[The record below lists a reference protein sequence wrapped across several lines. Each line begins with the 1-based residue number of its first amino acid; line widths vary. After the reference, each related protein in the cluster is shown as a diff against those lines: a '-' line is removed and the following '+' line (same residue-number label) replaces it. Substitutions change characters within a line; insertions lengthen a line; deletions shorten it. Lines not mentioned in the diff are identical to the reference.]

1 MSEILELKNITQF
14 FYQGENK
21 IQVLNNINFE
31 IKTANK
37 IAIMG
42 SSGSGKSSLLN
53 IASLMEVPKSGNISL
68 LGYNALK
75 ISDQKKAVFRRS
87 SIGYLHQ
94 RNPLLAEFN
103 AFENIYISLLINN
116 YNKIYAKEKTYE
128 LLKVVGMQNRSKHM
142 PSSLSGGEQ
151 QRIAIARA
159 LSNNPEILI
168 ADEPTGNLDNANSKK
183 IINELIN
190 ISNENNTALLL
201 ATHDEFVAEKMDI
214 VYQLEDGSLKK
225 IK

>member
-53 IASLMEVPKSGNISL
+53 IASLMEVPKSGNISI
-68 LGYNALK
+68 LGNNALK
-75 ISDQKKAVFRRS
+75 ISDQKKAIIRRS

-116 YNKIYAKEKTYE
+116 YNKIYAKEKTQE
-128 LLKVVGMQNRSKHM
+128 LLKIVGMQNRSKHM

-159 LSNNPEILI
+159 LSNNPEILV

-190 ISNENNTALLL
+190 LSNENNTALLL
-201 ATHDEFVAEKMDI
+201 ATHDEFVAKKMDT

>member
-53 IASLMEVPKSGNISL
+53 IASLMEVPKSGNISI
-68 LGYNALK
+68 LGNNALK
-75 ISDQKKAVFRRS
+75 ISDQKKAIIRRS

-116 YNKIYAKEKTYE
+116 YNKIYAKEKTQE
-128 LLKVVGMQNRSKHM
+128 LLKIVGMQNRSKHM

-151 QRIAIARA
+151 QRVAIARA
-159 LSNNPEILI
+159 LSNNPEILV

-190 ISNENNTALLL
+190 VSNENNTALLL

>member
-53 IASLMEVPKSGNISL
+53 IASLMEVPKSGNISI
-68 LGYNALK
+68 LGNNALK
-75 ISDQKKAVFRRS
+75 ISDQKKAIIRRS

-116 YNKIYAKEKTYE
+116 YNKIYAKEKTQE
-128 LLKVVGMQNRSKHM
+128 LLKIVGMQNRSKHM

-151 QRIAIARA
+151 QRVAIARA
-159 LSNNPEILI
+159 LSNNPEILV

>member
-14 FYQGENK
+14 FHQGENK

-53 IASLMEVPKSGNISL
+53 IASLMEVPKSGNISI
-68 LGYNALK
+68 LGNNALK
-75 ISDQKKAVFRRS
+75 ISDQKKAIIRRS

-116 YNKIYAKEKTYE
+116 YNKIYAKEKAQE
-128 LLKVVGMQNRSKHM
+128 LLKIVGMQNRSKHM

-151 QRIAIARA
+151 QRVAIARA
-159 LSNNPEILI
+159 LSNNPEILV

-190 ISNENNTALLL
+190 VSNENNTALLL

>member
-75 ISDQKKAVFRRS
+75 ISDQKKAIIRRS

-116 YNKIYAKEKTYE
+116 YNKIYAKEKTQE
-128 LLKVVGMQNRSKHM
+128 LLKIVGMQNRSKHM

-151 QRIAIARA
+151 QRVAIARA
-159 LSNNPEILI
+159 LSNNPEILV

>member
-53 IASLMEVPKSGNISL
+53 IASLMEVPKSGNISI
-68 LGYNALK
+68 LGNNALK
-75 ISDQKKAVFRRS
+75 ISDQKKAIIRRS

-151 QRIAIARA
+151 QRVAIARA
-159 LSNNPEILI
+159 LSNNPEILV

-190 ISNENNTALLL
+190 VSNENNTALLL

>member
-53 IASLMEVPKSGNISL
+53 IASLMEVPKSGNISI
-68 LGYNALK
+68 LGNNALK
-75 ISDQKKAVFRRS
+75 ISDQKKAIIRRS

-116 YNKIYAKEKTYE
+116 YNKIYAKEKAQE
-128 LLKVVGMQNRSKHM
+128 LLKIVGMQNRSKHM

-151 QRIAIARA
+151 QRVAIARA
-159 LSNNPEILI
+159 LSNNPEILV

-190 ISNENNTALLL
+190 VSNENNTALLL

>member
-14 FYQGENK
+14 FHQGENK

-42 SSGSGKSSLLN
+42 SSGCGKSSLLN
-53 IASLMEVPKSGNISL
+53 IASLMEVPKSGNISI
-68 LGYNALK
+68 LGSNALK
-75 ISDQKKAVFRRS
+75 ISDQKKAVIRRS

-116 YNKIYAKEKTYE
+116 YNKIYAKEKAQE
-128 LLKVVGMQNRSKHM
+128 LLKIVGMQNRSKHM

-151 QRIAIARA
+151 QRVAIARA
-159 LSNNPEILI
+159 LSNNPEILV

-190 ISNENNTALLL
+190 VSNENNTALLL

>member
-53 IASLMEVPKSGNISL
+53 IASLMEVPKSGNISI
-68 LGYNALK
+68 LGNNALK
-75 ISDQKKAVFRRS
+75 ISDQKKAIIRRS

-190 ISNENNTALLL
+190 VSNENNTALLL